1 MSFQSRAMA
10 TGGETSPRP
19 QYAGGD
25 AMRILIADD
34 HELLRDTLVLYIGN
48 ENGIE
53 AETAADLAGAEKLLA
68 DGAGYDLVLLDF
80 TMPGMNGLEGLKR
93 VMEMPGEHRV
103 AIISGTANREVA
115 EEALAA
121 GAAGFLP
128 KTLSAKSLI
137 NAIRFMAMGEQY
149 APLDFMRAGEE
160 AESHPLAD
168 VLSPRELQVLE
179 GLTHGK
185 SNKEIAR
192 DLDIRE
198 PTVKLHVKT
207 LYRKIGASNRT
218 QAAMIA
224 KEQGLF

>member
-1 MSFQSRAMA
+1 
-10 TGGETSPRP
+10 
-19 QYAGGD
+19 
-25 AMRILIADD
+25 MRVLIADD
-34 HELLRDTLVLYIGN
+34 HDLLRDTLVLFMEGEGGFDPVAVGDLN
-48 ENGIE
+48 
-53 AETAADLAGAEKLLA
+53 AAVETVKADP
-68 DGAGYDLVLLDF
+68 DGFDLVLLDF
-80 TMPGMNGLEGLKR
+80 SMPGMNGLSGL
-93 VMEMPGEHRV
+93 ETLQQLPGDHRV
-103 AIISGTANREVA
+103 AIISGTANRDVA

-128 KTLSAKSLI
+128 KTLSAKSLV

-149 APLDFMRAGEE
+149 APLDFMRASEE
-160 AESHPLAD
+160 ATEAHPLAGK
-168 VLSPRELQVLE
+168 LSQREMEVLE
-179 GLTHGK
+179 GLTQGK

-224 KEQGLF
+224 KEEGIF

>member
-1 MSFQSRAMA
+1 MTFQS
-10 TGGETSPRP
+10 
-19 QYAGGD
+19 YAAPVGDRVNQTDRD

-34 HELLRDTLVLYIGN
+34 HELLRDTLMLYIGN
-48 ENGIE
+48 EPGMAAESVQDLPAAERRLAEGE
-53 AETAADLAGAEKLLA
+53 AF
-68 DGAGYDLVLLDF
+68 DLVLLDF
-80 TMPGMNGLEGLKR
+80 TMPGMNGLDGLR
-93 VMEMPGEHRV
+93 RIMEMPGNHGV
-103 AIISGTANREVA
+103 AIISGTAQRDVA
-115 EEALAA
+115 EAALAA

-128 KTLSAKSLI
+128 KTLSAKSLV
-137 NAIRFMAMGEQY
+137 NALRFMALGEQY
-149 APLDFMRAGEE
+149 APLDFMRASEDDPQD
-160 AESHPLAD
+160 HPLAKQ
-168 VLSPRELQVLE
+168 LSQREYEVLE
-179 GLTHGK
+179 GLTQGK